1 MLQLHR
7 ANLKAKIAAS
17 FATYQTERSAIYR
30 EAKLLAW
37 NDWLMAQAAD
47 GNKPAMALL
56 QSRRAKHSLLPLPCP
71 TLTTRQPTPD
81 PMPDPTTI
89 APARQGTR
97 QRPGPT
103 TNDQTSPALPSPLDP
118 TTDSDLA
125 LDPDS
130 SGEPSLYCSPVLAS
144 LDDEHRPDPSPACE
158 TCPVSMWFTTAREL
172 KCFCA
177 RMSLI
182 VWDRKSAATPILQCD
197 GREMAL
203 LALAAKNAKAAA
215 KAAAKRSR
223 GSRKLH
229 PPAVLRHPERHVAGS
244 SQRGRENH

>member
-1 MLQLHR
+1 MH
-7 ANLKAKIAAS
+7 
-17 FATYQTERSAIYR
+17 
-30 EAKLLAW
+30 
-37 NDWLMAQAAD
+37 
-47 GNKPAMALL
+47 
-56 QSRRAKHSLLPLPCP
+56 
-71 TLTTRQPTPD
+71 
-81 PMPDPTTI
+81 DPTTA
-89 APARQGTR
+89 APARPRPR
-97 QRPGPT
+97 QPSVPI
-103 TNDQTSPALPSPLDP
+103 TNAKTSAAPPSPRDP
-118 TTDSDLA
+118 TTDSDQA
-125 LDPDS
+125 LDSES

-215 KAAAKRSR
+215 KAAAK
-223 GSRKLH
+223 
-229 PPAVLRHPERHVAGS
+229 AGR
-244 SQRGRENH
+244 QAP